1 MKKKPLVLW
10 GIAAI
15 LLVSYVAI
23 LFMAIKDNRAHIQQK
38 MYDDWREHY
47 LVSSKQGDIVNTAAK
62 GKTALSEAQGYGM
75 VIVTLAAEKGFAKE
89 ADFEKLYR
97 YYTHYQISEK
107 KPLMQWRQ
115 AETKK
120 GWGSDSKHNAT
131 DGDLDIA
138 YSLLVASKLWP
149 NSKHDY
155 KTAAQNLLQAI
166 KAYNY
171 NPHTGFLTVGDWATV
186 DEKASQILRPSDIM
200 PGYFDAFYKFTG
212 DRFWQQ
218 LNDRGIELL
227 QQLSAQHKTGLM
239 PDFAWIKDNRVI
251 AAKAN
256 EVNNKYDGD
265 YSANACRIPL
275 RLAQSNDKR
284 LAPILSK
291 MLRFFEKENMVFAGY
306 NLKGK
311 ALVDYQNQSFSA
323 PVLVGAYH
331 EDPYSGLVTSQK
343 WVIQEPIHGQNYYD
357 ETLKVLS
364 VLEMYKNLDVK

>member
-1 MKKKPLVLW
+1 M
-10 GIAAI
+10 
-15 LLVSYVAI
+15 
-23 LFMAIKDNRAHIQQK
+23 
-38 MYDDWREHY
+38 
-47 LVSSKQGDIVNTAAK
+47 
-62 GKTALSEAQGYGM
+62 
-75 VIVTLAAEKGFAKE
+75 
-89 ADFEKLYR
+89 
-97 YYTHYQISEK
+97 
-107 KPLMQWRQ
+107 
-115 AETKK
+115 
-120 GWGSDSKHNAT
+120 
-131 DGDLDIA
+131 
-138 YSLLVASKLWP
+138 
-149 NSKHDY
+149 
-155 KTAAQNLLQAI
+155 
-166 KAYNY
+166 
-171 NPHTGFLTVGDWATV
+171 
-186 DEKASQILRPSDIM
+186 
-200 PGYFDAFYKFTG
+200 
-212 DRFWQQ
+212 
-218 LNDRGIELL
+218 
-227 QQLSAQHKTGLM
+227 
-239 PDFAWIKDNRVI
+239 I